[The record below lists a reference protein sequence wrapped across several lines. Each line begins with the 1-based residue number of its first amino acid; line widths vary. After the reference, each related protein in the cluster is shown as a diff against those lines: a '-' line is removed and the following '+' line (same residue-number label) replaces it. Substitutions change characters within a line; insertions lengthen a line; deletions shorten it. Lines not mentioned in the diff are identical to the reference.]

1 MRIRIFGIVNKIR
14 YSGLKGVHPMTDM
27 KRIFRNIFTLVLSV
41 FLIVGMSGVYG
52 VSAEEKPEISETT
65 EEVTE
70 NTEQPEETVQETE
83 SGEEITEIVSE

>member
-1 MRIRIFGIVNKIR
+1 M
-14 YSGLKGVHPMTDM
+14 
-27 KRIFRNIFTLVLSV
+27 SV

-52 VSAEEKPEISETT
+52 VSAEEKPEISETA